1 MERPSK
7 ARVFAAYAAVYII
20 WGSTYLAIRYA
31 IETIPPFMMMGA
43 RSILAGSVL
52 FVWSRKSGTRVSREE
67 WLPLVIVAIL
77 FFVLGHGLLAWAQ
90 KSVASGLAAVLIAS
104 DPLWIAVIESL
115 AIKEFRLRG
124 RQILGLMIGFAGI
137 VLLFA
142 PDQSVKINT
151 TGAAI
156 ILLSAISWSVGAVYS
171 RVAKLPKSA
180 TMAAGI
186 ELILGGFFL
195 LLVTFLLGEF
205 KHFHPSAVSLRSFLA
220 LIYLVVFGS
229 IVTFT
234 AYVWLLGVTSAT
246 RVATHT
252 YVNPVIAVLLGWS
265 LAGEQFTLMML
276 IASAIIV
283 FSVYL
288 VLER

>member
-1 MERPSK
+1 MTMERPSK

-171 RVAKLPKSA
+171 
-180 TMAAGI
+180 
-186 ELILGGFFL
+186 
-195 LLVTFLLGEF
+195 
-205 KHFHPSAVSLRSFLA
+205 
-220 LIYLVVFGS
+220 
-229 IVTFT
+229 
-234 AYVWLLGVTSAT
+234 
-246 RVATHT
+246 
-252 YVNPVIAVLLGWS
+252 
-265 LAGEQFTLMML
+265 
-276 IASAIIV
+276 
-283 FSVYL
+283 
-288 VLER
+288 

>member
-1 MERPSK
+1 
-7 ARVFAAYAAVYII
+7 
-20 WGSTYLAIRYA
+20 
-31 IETIPPFMMMGA
+31 
-43 RSILAGSVL
+43 
-52 FVWSRKSGTRVSREE
+52 
-67 WLPLVIVAIL
+67 
-77 FFVLGHGLLAWAQ
+77 
-90 KSVASGLAAVLIAS
+90 
-104 DPLWIAVIESL
+104 
-115 AIKEFRLRG
+115 
-124 RQILGLMIGFAGI
+124 
-137 VLLFA
+137 
-142 PDQSVKINT
+142 
-151 TGAAI
+151 
-156 ILLSAISWSVGAVYS
+156 
-171 RVAKLPKSA
+171 
-180 TMAAGI
+180 
-186 ELILGGFFL
+186 
-195 LLVTFLLGEF
+195 LLGEF

-265 LAGEQFTLMML
+265 LAGEQFNLMML

>member
-151 TGAAI
+151 TAAAI